1 MKKSHSRLDNFG
13 SNMMGI
19 RQLDHTDLAH
29 HIGSLSNQI
38 WPFARLLISLLI
50 RWTVICDDGHLW
62 VGSLVTSPPSPPP
75 SYSLPGS
82 TPNSLPPSNIPPK
95 LSASEFTKVAIFG
108 LLPTVGEKCNDPAAE
123 TNSALW
129 VTPPQRPPPGV
140 WFGTGCGPTS
150 SSSRVKSRYWG
161 GVAFLLFCSP
171 KNLGRGSSACILCFG
186 WICFTIWTNTFCN
199 LKDV

>member
-1 MKKSHSRLDNFG
+1 MWFS
-13 SNMMGI
+13 
-19 RQLDHTDLAH
+19 QLDHTDLAH
-29 HIGSLSNQI
+29 HIGSLSNQT
-38 WPFARLLISLLI
+38 WPFDRLLL
-50 RWTVICDDGHLW
+50 RWTVICDGHLW

-161 GVAFLLFCSP
+161 GVAFLLFCSS
-171 KNLGRGSSACILCFG
+171 KNLGRGSSVCILQFEQ
-186 WICFTIWTNTFCN
+186 IPIWADTF
-199 LKDV
+199 LR